1 MEFNFQLERASGFQ
15 EPTELLGEDGK
26 GIDANNPHQSAFK
39 NRRAKHTCA
48 NR

>member
-1 MEFNFQLERASGFQ
+1 MEFNFELERASGFQ

-26 GIDANNPHQSAFK
+26 GINTNNLYQSAFK
-39 NRRAKHTCA
+39 NNQANHTCA